1 MPLNQQLLNTEIE
14 GIINLFPS
22 AITIYKFIGKNAN
35 GYNDYQCFCVNK
47 QAIDLFKISEND
59 FLNKSIHENFPLLN
73 QSTLF
78 QNIEDVI
85 RNNDAITIDYKRVEK
100 DEWWQISISK
110 YKDGFI
116 SSTIDITEKKQAE
129 IQLKQSNELLLLSN
143 WSIDLKSGLVKCDD
157 LFFDR
162 IIEEPKFEL
171 TLKDLIEVFVS
182 PEERNQSYG
191 NIELILKDDEWHII
205 TTKLLT
211 KSNKVKYIEV
221 FVKRKVDNIE
231 VVGMF
236 GTVRDITEKRSKEIE
251 LETKDKHLAE
261 SMRMLRMSNYE
272 IDLINN
278 TVDYELDYFLNVLE
292 ESNKRLLNVAEMLDY
307 VADED
312 KSNVLLKIEN
322 TIDDE
327 KWITFEYKIN
337 LKNGNIK
344 YLECTSR
351 SLFENDECIKL
362 FGTIKDI
369 TERKLY
375 ELALIEK
382 QYQLQLS
389 NELQQLGMLEFFP
402 ETKNYKISSNIKV
415 ILEEPNLPD
424 ELSVDEYYSYVLDE
438 DVDELKRKVN
448 LAIALHKKINVLRKL
463 KLKNNKIKYVEIVCL
478 PKLENER
485 LIKYT
490 GTFKDVTYQYT
501 NSQGLTSNQ
510 IIISEVNK
518 TENVGTWEYDLVQNR
533 ILLSK
538 ELNDLYEEELKE
550 SYTVTEYFEYLFEE
564 DRTKIAEFFR
574 DNILAKRKFDVIRK
588 IHLKNGK
595 TKYIQIKATPLI
607 ENELL
612 VKYIGTVIDITQKHL
627 SDLELQTSEA
637 RFRLFF
643 EHNPIMYF
651 IVNMQGTILSVNNFG
666 IQHLGYSR
674 EELINQNVLKVFFEE
689 DKEKAKQKLTEV
701 ILSSQNINQW
711 ELRKIKKNG
720 EVIWV
725 KETAKSTKD
734 IDGNVMF
741 LILCEDITEEI
752 KNREILKQKNSDL
765 VIQKNLAESISIERQ
780 RFASIIS
787 HEIRTPLNAVLGIS
801 NLLLMENPSSNQIEN
816 LNTLKYSAENLMLLV
831 NDILDLTKLESGA
844 IQLEKIAFNLQHIL
858 NNVHQTFANKAVEKK
873 LDYNISIDH
882 KIPKALIG
890 DPIRIVQIL
899 NNLISNALKYTKFG
913 RIDLIVT
920 RKELI
925 SPSEIKVK
933 FEVKDTGIGIPQERQ
948 DSIFEMFAYANSDNI
963 LKNNSSG
970 LGLSITNK
978 LVQAFGSKINVY
990 SIPGEGSIFSFD
1002 LVFNL
1007 PIHHHSNDGG
1017 GINLNS
1023 NSNNLEGLNVL
1034 LVEDNVNNQM
1044 VVNRYLNFWHANVDI
1059 VNNGFEAI
1067 EKTKTTADYH
1077 IILMDL
1083 HMPEINGVDTL
1094 KVIRGS
1100 KNLFWKKI
1108 PIIAITAD
1116 AINYDNETL
1125 KQEGFDD
1132 VIYKPF
1138 EPNVLFSK
1146 LSKYSNIISN

>member
-1 MPLNQQLLNTEIE
+1 MPLNQPLLNTEIE

-22 AITIYKFIGKNAN
+22 AITIYKSIGKNAN
-35 GYNDYQCFCVNK
+35 GHSDYQCFYVNK
-47 QAIDLFKISEND
+47 QALDLFNISEND
-59 FLNKSIHENFPLLN
+59 FLNKSIHENFPLLY

-85 RNNDAITIDYKRVEK
+85 KNNTSITIDYKRVEK
-100 DEWWQISISK
+100 EEWWQISISK

-116 SSTIDITEKKQAE
+116 SSTVDITEKKQAE

-143 WSIDLKSGLVKCDD
+143 WSIDLKSGVVKCDD
-157 LFFDR
+157 LFFDK
-162 IIEEPKFEL
+162 IIEEPKFEI

-182 PEERNQSYG
+182 PEERKQSYR
-191 NIELILKDDEWHII
+191 NIDLILKDDEWHII
-205 TTKLLT
+205 TKKLLT

-221 FVKRKVDNIE
+221 FVKRIVDNNE
-231 VVGMF
+231 AVGMF

-251 LETKDKHLAE
+251 LETKDRHLAE

-292 ESNKRLLNVAEMLDY
+292 ENDKRLLNVAEMLDY

-322 TIDDE
+322 TIDDG

-344 YLECTSR
+344 YLECTLR
-351 SLFENDECIKL
+351 SLFENDKCIKL

-382 QYQLQLS
+382 QYQLHLS

-402 ETKNYKISSNIKV
+402 ETNTYKISSNIKA

-424 ELSVDEYYSYVLDE
+424 ELSVDEYYSYIMDE
-438 DVDELKRKVN
+438 DINELKRKVN

-478 PKLENER
+478 PKLENEK

-501 NSQGLTSNQ
+501 NSQALASNQ

-518 TENVGTWEYDLVQNR
+518 TENVGTWEYDLTQNR
-533 ILLSK
+533 IFLSK
-538 ELNDLYEEELKE
+538 ELNEIYEEELKE
-550 SYTVTEYFEYLFEE
+550 SYTIAEYFEYLFEE
-564 DRTKIAEFFR
+564 DRTKVSEFFR
-574 DNILAKRKFDVIRK
+574 ENIMAKRKFDVIRK
-588 IHLKNGK
+588 IQLKNGK
-595 TKYIQIKATPLI
+595 TKYIQIKASPVI
-607 ENELL
+607 ENDLL
-612 VKYIGTVIDITQKHL
+612 IKYIGTVIDITQKHL

-651 IVNMQGTILSVNNFG
+651 IVNIHGTILSVNNFG

-689 DKEKAKQKLTEV
+689 DKEKAKQKLNEV
-701 ILSSQNINQW
+701 ITSSQNSNQW
-711 ELRKIKKNG
+711 ELRKTKKNG

-734 IDGNVMF
+734 IDGNIMF

-765 VIQKNLAESISIERQ
+765 IIQKNLAESISIEKQ

-801 NLLLMENPSSNQIEN
+801 NLLLMDNPSANQIEN

-831 NDILDLTKLESGA
+831 NDILDLTKLESGQ
-844 IQLEKIAFNLQHIL
+844 IHVEKTTFNLQHIV
-858 NNVHQTFANKAVEKK
+858 NNVHQTFAAKAIDKK
-873 LDYNISIDH
+873 LDFNISINH
-882 KIPKALIG
+882 KIPSALIG

-899 NNLISNALKYTKFG
+899 NNLISNALKYTSHGK
-913 RIDLIVT
+913 IDLIIN

-925 SPSEIKVK
+925 SPSEIRIK
-933 FEVKDTGIGIPQERQ
+933 FEVNDTGIGIPHEMQ
-948 DSIFEMFAYANSDNI
+948 DSIFETFADVNSDNI
-963 LKNNSSG
+963 LKHKNSE

-978 LVQAFGSKINVY
+978 LVQALGGKINVN
-990 SIPGEGSIFSFD
+990 STPGEGSSFSFD

-1007 PIHHHSNDGG
+1007 PIDNFSNDTTR
-1017 GINLNS
+1017 IITNNK
-1023 NSNNLEGLNVL
+1023 NNNLEGLNVL
-1034 LVEDNVNNQM
+1034 LVEDNLNNQM
-1044 VVNRYLNFWHANVDI
+1044 VVNKYLNIWHANIDI
-1059 VNNGFEAI
+1059 VSNGFEAI
-1067 EKTKTTADYH
+1067 EKTKSTADYH

-1094 KVIRGS
+1094 KAIRNS
-1100 KNLFWKKI
+1100 KNLYWKKI
-1108 PIIAITAD
+1108 PVIAMTAD
-1116 AINYDNETL
+1116 AINFDKEKL
-1125 KQEGFDD
+1125 KQQGFDD
-1132 VIYKPF
+1132 VIFKPF
-1138 EPNVLFSK
+1138 EPNLLFTK
-1146 LSKYSNIISN
+1146 LSQFSEIENN